1 MILSSNNIMASLE
14 AMLFAAGDPVEPG
27 KLAEVLDVD
36 VENVIKMLGH
46 LEAMYDENNRGLRL
60 IRIDG
65 KYQLCTREEYSDE
78 VRGLLEIKKNTPLSQ
93 AAFEVLAIVAYNKT
107 VTRSFI
113 EQIRGVDCSGPVSNL
128 IQKGLIE
135 EKGRLD
141 LPGRPLVYGTT
152 DRFLRCF
159 SLNSLDDLPDLPEEE
174 KQDDS
179 QTSLFEDEKS
189 KEPDIPDADRR
200 PCGPLR
206 SERADGHV
214 QAVCRAAG
222 GRGQGLLL
230 LLHRGAAGGT
240 ARRTA
245 RQR

>member
-1 MILSSNNIMASLE
+1 MNKNNVLASIE
-14 AMLFAAGDPVEPG
+14 AMLFAAGDPVEPS
-27 KLAEVLDVD
+27 KLAEVLDID

-46 LEAMYDENNRGLRL
+46 LEATYDEREGGLRV
-60 IRIDG
+60 IRVDG
-65 KYQLCTREEYSDE
+65 KYQICTREEYSDE

-159 SLNSLDDLPDLPEEE
+159 SLNSLDDLPELPKDTEN
-174 KQDDS
+174 KDDS
-179 QTSLFEDEKS
+179 QTSLFENESANDKIMSEVAEDNGED
-189 KEPDIPDADRR
+189 KE
-200 PCGPLR
+200 
-206 SERADGHV
+206 
-214 QAVCRAAG
+214 
-222 GRGQGLLL
+222 
-230 LLHRGAAGGT
+230 
-240 ARRTA
+240 
-245 RQR
+245 

>member
-1 MILSSNNIMASLE
+1 MSSNNVLASLE

-27 KLAEVLDVD
+27 KLAEVLDID

-46 LEAMYDENNRGLRL
+46 LEASYDENNSGLRL
-60 IRIDG
+60 IRVDG
-65 KYQLCTREEYSDE
+65 KYQICTREEYSEE

-107 VTRSFI
+107 VTKSFI

-128 IQKGLIE
+128 VQKGLIE

-159 SLNSLDDLPDLPEEE
+159 SLNSLDDLPDLPEDTEE
-174 KQDDS
+174 KDDS
-179 QTSLFEDEKS
+179 QTSLFEDNDES
-189 KEPDIPDADRR
+189 KDSALKENDVLKGID
-200 PCGPLR
+200 
-206 SERADGHV
+206 EEDG
-214 QAVCRAAG
+214 
-222 GRGQGLLL
+222 
-230 LLHRGAAGGT
+230 
-240 ARRTA
+240 
-245 RQR
+245 

>member
-1 MILSSNNIMASLE
+1 MSSNNVLASLE
-14 AMLFAAGDPVEPG
+14 AMLFASGDPVEPA

-46 LEAMYDENNRGLRL
+46 LQALYDERNGGLRL
-60 IRIDG
+60 IRVDG
-65 KYQLCTREEYSDE
+65 KYQLCTREEYSED

-113 EQIRGVDCSGPVSNL
+113 EQIRGVDCSGPVSSL
-128 IQKGLIE
+128 VQKGLIE

-159 SLNSLDDLPDLPEEE
+159 SLNSLDDLPELPEDEE
-174 KQDDS
+174 KKDDS
-179 QTSLFEDEKS
+179 QTSLFEDNES
-189 KEPDIPDADRR
+189 DNANIPVENLNQED
-200 PCGPLR
+200 
-206 SERADGHV
+206 SE
-214 QAVCRAAG
+214 
-222 GRGQGLLL
+222 
-230 LLHRGAAGGT
+230 
-240 ARRTA
+240 
-245 RQR
+245 

>member
-1 MILSSNNIMASLE
+1 MILSGNNIMASLE

-27 KLAEVLDVD
+27 KLAEVLDLD
-36 VENVIKMLGH
+36 VENFIKMLGH

-189 KEPDIPDADRR
+189 KEPDIPDAESFEE
-200 PCGPLR
+200 GV
-206 SERADGHV
+206 E
-214 QAVCRAAG
+214 
-222 GRGQGLLL
+222 
-230 LLHRGAAGGT
+230 
-240 ARRTA
+240 
-245 RQR
+245 

>member
-1 MILSSNNIMASLE
+1 MNKNNVLASIE
-14 AMLFAAGDPVEPG
+14 AMLFAAGDPVEPS
-27 KLAEVLDVD
+27 KLAEVLDID

-46 LEAMYDENNRGLRL
+46 LEATYDEREGGLRV
-60 IRIDG
+60 IRVDG
-65 KYQLCTREEYSDE
+65 KYQICTREEYSDE

-159 SLNSLDDLPDLPEEE
+159 SLNSLDDLPELPKDTEN
-174 KQDDS
+174 KDDS
-179 QTSLFEDEKS
+179 QTSLFENENANDKIMS
-189 KEPDIPDADRR
+189 KVAEDNGEDK
-200 PCGPLR
+200 
-206 SERADGHV
+206 E
-214 QAVCRAAG
+214 
-222 GRGQGLLL
+222 
-230 LLHRGAAGGT
+230 
-240 ARRTA
+240 
-245 RQR
+245 